1 MEKKLFTLVLAW
13 CFTISYSELNINV
26 RKKGDNGTGVRV
38 FVPEYGQKNQTIK
51 LGRRYKED
59 RLLHEYRA
67 TLEGS
72 TKPYGRIQV
81 ASTYYPGSKTSR
93 VTCIY
98 LIDFLKDNRQGYGFI
113 YSGGVRQ
120 RHAAIVFRSQS
131 KVGLDMACE
140 VYGFDPEPVTEPK
153 RRRTT
158 PLLYK

>member
-1 MEKKLFTLVLAW
+1 M
-13 CFTISYSELNINV
+13 
-26 RKKGDNGTGVRV
+26 
-38 FVPEYGQKNQTIK
+38 
-51 LGRRYKED
+51 
-59 RLLHEYRA
+59 
-67 TLEGS
+67 
-72 TKPYGRIQV
+72 

-140 VYGFDPEPVTEPK
+140 VYGFDPEPVTGEYESRLSGEK
-153 RRRTT
+153 TVE
-158 PLLYK
+158 YIISSASVDSI